1 MDHLCQ
7 KNIGKDP
14 FQWNEKGPD
23 KDMFT
28 LPDHYLQPD
37 NHRNS
42 RRWHTNICISWLYP
56 FIKNPALIT
65 TNLSPGYQRIEL

>member
-28 LPDHYLQPD
+28 LLDHFFSRVITGIPDAGIQ
-37 NHRNS
+37 
-42 RRWHTNICISWLYP
+42 ISTFHG
-56 FIKNPALIT
+56 FIH
-65 TNLSPGYQRIEL
+65 S